1 MTNKNFKISLS
12 KLPEKLE
19 NEKIDAF
26 IFSASYEARCL
37 KIAMTLSKK
46 DSMQIYF
53 CKNED
58 PHAKALNNIELIK
71 ETFGDKPK
79 EILLNKSDPIK
90 TIDAFIE
97 PLTKCSEDNSHVLVD
112 ISCFTH
118 ESLLILQK
126 VIRHLKVKVTYAY
139 CPAGE
144 YNPQA
149 KDDDDKWFS
158 RGIGEVRSV
167 LGYSGTKNPLKG
179 SHLIVL
185 VGFEVERARKLI
197 DRYEP
202 TYLSL
207 GYAEDEIVQNA
218 GERNKKQFDELISFY
233 SNVKKFSFSASD
245 IQMTKDAIKHQVKEF
260 DEANPLVAPMNT
272 KISTLAL
279 SQAAEEDDRIQIC
292 YASALLYNV
301 DDYSEPSD
309 ECILFTLN

>member
-1 MTNKNFKISLS
+1 MNNNSLPISLS
-12 KLPEKLE
+12 NISTEVDE
-19 NEKIDAF
+19 IRIDTF
-26 IFSASYEARCL
+26 IFSASYEPRCIQLAKAINAQNL
-37 KIAMTLSKK
+37 KK
-46 DSMQIYF
+46 IYL
-53 CKNED
+53 CKNEESH
-58 PHAKALNNIELIK
+58 PKALENIEKI
-71 ETFGDKPK
+71 K
-79 EILLNKSDPIK
+79 EILGSKLEEIILSRNDPIK
-90 TIDAFIE
+90 IIDAIIE
-97 PLTKCSEDNSHVLVD
+97 PLAKYTENNSHVLVD

-126 VIRHLKVKVTYAY
+126 VIGHLEVKVTYAY
-139 CPAGE
+139 WPAKE

-149 KDDDDKWFS
+149 EKDEDEWLS

-167 LGYSGTKNPLKG
+167 LGYSGSRDPLKG

-202 TYLSL
+202 THLSL
-207 GYAEDEIVQNA
+207 GYAKDEIAQNA
-218 GERNKKQFDELISFY
+218 KERNRKRFKELKSLY
-233 SNVKKFSFSASD
+233 PDAEEFSFSARD
-245 IQMTKDAIKHQVKEF
+245 IKITKDAIKRQVKKF
-260 DEANPLVAPMNT
+260 NEANPLVAPMNT

-309 ECILFTLN
+309 ECILFTLD